1 MYESVT
7 QPTDVIFVVFSFF
20 LLFVCLFF
28 LIITDYGNVELI
40 MNCNTEFRYPMQRG
54 CIIHGV
60 IDQDISFHTLLN
72 N

>member
-7 QPTDVIFVVFSFF
+7 QPTDVIFVVFFF
-20 LLFVCLFF
+20 FVFF
-28 LIITDYGNVELI
+28 KIIIDYGNVELI
-40 MNCNTEFRYPMQRG
+40 MNCNTELRYPMQCG

-60 IDQDISFHTLLN
+60 IDQDFSFHTLFN